1 MALGNP
7 EQLNR
12 GKMENI
18 LSITFVRDIC
28 DTITDVARLGKVSWN
43 NIKLIYWNGYV
54 DAMRYFILFCLRSSK
69 DANKT
74 YMSNFKQ
81 IDNNAIAN
89 LCEQFTI
96 QEHISVTIWTQST
109 FFTANSLL
117 KGIGWM
123 IASLTRCKT
132 KILSS
137 QLNILVYLIV
147 LLISR
152 ILISFS
158 VANYCFITSVSIQL
172 PLHRFITI
180 CPTLTPQLA
189 FRVQLIYF
197 RIVLWNMQVRWR
209 KKKSLAS

>member
-1 MALGNP
+1 MKWLRRRH
-7 EQLNR
+7 EV
-12 GKMENI
+12 
-18 LSITFVRDIC
+18 F
-28 DTITDVARLGKVSWN
+28 
-43 NIKLIYWNGYV
+43 
-54 DAMRYFILFCLRSSK
+54 YFILFTQLQRCK
-69 DANKT
+69 YNVYVEFQANRQQRHCESLWAVYYPT
-74 YMSNFKQ
+74 IHIRHHMNSMS
-81 IDNNAIAN
+81 A
-89 LCEQFTI
+89 
-96 QEHISVTIWTQST
+96 ST
-109 FFTANSLL
+109 FFTANSLV

-137 QLNILVYLIV
+137 QLNILVSLIV